1 MNPMRR
7 STFSG
12 LAAVAV
18 FGAAC
23 AGGSIRPSYA
33 PFEGARVDTVNAGPA
48 AVIQEIVAR
57 VTAERM
63 SPQFS
68 SPAEGYMETQWYD
81 VVEQKSGAFD
91 RSAPDHFILLRF
103 WADSIGE
110 GKSRVTSE
118 AVYKRTTDPSVL
130 PRDQEMLVPPGHA
143 GDRMLRA
150 VMTSVKQR
158 FGG

>member
-7 STFSG
+7 FT
-12 LAAVAV
+12 LIAAAA
-18 FGAAC
+18 FLGAAC
-23 AGGSIRPSYA
+23 AAGGVRPGYA

-57 VTAERM
+57 VSAERM

-81 VVEQKSGAFD
+81 VIDQKSGAFD
-91 RSAPDHFILLRF
+91 RSQPDRYILLRF

-118 AVYKRTTDPSVL
+118 AVYKRTTDPSVMA
-130 PRDQEMLVPPGHA
+130 RDQEMLVPPGHD
-143 GDRMLRA
+143 GDRLLRRVIA
-150 VMTSVKQR
+150 GVKER
-158 FGG
+158 FGK

>member
-1 MNPMRR
+1 MRR
-7 STFSG
+7 STFTG
-12 LAAVAV
+12 LAVVAV
-18 FGAAC
+18 LGAAC
-23 AGGSIRPSYA
+23 GAGSIRPSYA
-33 PFEGARVDTVNAGPA
+33 PFEGARVDTVNAGPT

-57 VTAERM
+57 VNEERM

-81 VVEQKSGAFD
+81 VIDQKSGAFD
-91 RSAPDHFILLRF
+91 RSQPDRYILLRF

-118 AVYKRTTDPSVL
+118 AVYKTRSDPSVP
-130 PRDQEMLVPPGHA
+130 PRDQESLVPPGHA
-143 GDRMLRA
+143 GARLLEA
-150 VMTSVKQR
+150 VMTGVKQR

>member
-1 MNPMRR
+1 MRS
-7 STFSG
+7 STLAG
-12 LAAVAV
+12 LAAVAAL
-18 FGAAC
+18 GAAC
-23 AGGSIRPSYA
+23 AAGSIRPSYA

-48 AVIQEIVAR
+48 AVIQEIVSQVA
-57 VTAERM
+57 AERM

-68 SPAEGYMETQWYD
+68 SPAEGYMETQWFDYFN
-81 VVEQKSGAFD
+81 QKSGAFD
-91 RSAPDHFILLRF
+91 RSQPDRFILLRF

-118 AVYKRTTDPSVL
+118 AVYKQTTDPSVM

-143 GDRMLRA
+143 GDRLQRA
-150 VMTSVKQR
+150 VMTAVKQR

>member
-1 MNPMRR
+1 MRR
-7 STFSG
+7 STLAG
-12 LAAVAV
+12 LAAVAIL
-18 FGAAC
+18 GAAC
-23 AGGSIRPSYA
+23 GAGGIRPSYA
-33 PFEGARVDTVNAGPA
+33 PFEGARVDTLNAGPA

-57 VTAERM
+57 VNAERM

-81 VVEQKSGAFD
+81 VIDQKSGAFD
-91 RSAPDHFILLRF
+91 RSQPDRYILLRF

-118 AVYKRTTDPSVL
+118 AVYKRTSDPSVM

-143 GDRMLRA
+143 GDRLLRA
-150 VMTSVKQR
+150 VLASVKER
-158 FGG
+158 FGR

>member
-1 MNPMRR
+1 MRR
-7 STFSG
+7 STLTG
-12 LAAVAV
+12 LAVVAV
-18 FGAAC
+18 LGAAC
-23 AGGSIRPSYA
+23 GAGSIRPSYA

-81 VVEQKSGAFD
+81 VIDQKSGAFD
-91 RSAPDHFILLRF
+91 RSDPTRYILLRF
-103 WADSIGE
+103 WADSIGQ

-118 AVYKRTTDPSVL
+118 AVYKARPDPSIP

-143 GDRMLRA
+143 GDRLLRA
-150 VMTSVKQR
+150 VMAGVKER

>member
-1 MNPMRR
+1 MRR
-7 STFSG
+7 STLAG
-12 LAAVAV
+12 LAALAV
-18 FGAAC
+18 LGAAC
-23 AGGSIRPSYA
+23 GSGGVRPSYA
-33 PFEGARVDTVNAGPA
+33 PFQGARVDTVNAGPA

-57 VTAERM
+57 VNAEQM

-68 SPAEGYMETQWYD
+68 SPAEGYMETQWFD
-81 VVEQKSGAFD
+81 IVNQRSGTFD
-91 RSAPDHFILLRF
+91 RSDPTRFIVLRF

-118 AVYKRTTDPSVL
+118 AVYKRTTDPSVM

-143 GDRMLRA
+143 GDRLLRA
-150 VMTSVKQR
+150 VMTGVKQR